1 MKKYLFIMFLCACSS
16 GVVAQQSVKNIID
29 ELNTDYP
36 GQGHV
41 TIFEDEA
48 IKGIVGKSM
57 TPSRPVYVSNDGSTA
72 YVKMRGYKIQAFA
85 GNNQRTSKNEAYRKQ
100 AMINQAFPELE
111 TVVIFDSPFW
121 RVRVGNFRSRDE
133 AAAVLRELRNAFPSF
148 GKEMYI
154 VTDEVKVPVNQAQ

>member
-1 MKKYLFIMFLCACSS
+1 MFLCACSS
-16 GVVAQQSVKNIID
+16 GVVAQQPVKNIID

-48 IKGIVGKSM
+48 IKGIVGRSM

-121 RVRVGNFRSRDE
+121 RVRVGNFKSRDE

-154 VTDEVKVPVNQAQ
+154 VTDEVKVPINQAQ

>member
-1 MKKYLFIMFLCACSS
+1 
-16 GVVAQQSVKNIID
+16 
-29 ELNTDYP
+29 
-36 GQGHV
+36 
-41 TIFEDEA
+41 
-48 IKGIVGKSM
+48 
-57 TPSRPVYVSNDGSTA
+57 
-72 YVKMRGYKIQAFA
+72 MRGYKIQAFA

-121 RVRVGNFRSRDE
+121 RVRVGNFKSRDE